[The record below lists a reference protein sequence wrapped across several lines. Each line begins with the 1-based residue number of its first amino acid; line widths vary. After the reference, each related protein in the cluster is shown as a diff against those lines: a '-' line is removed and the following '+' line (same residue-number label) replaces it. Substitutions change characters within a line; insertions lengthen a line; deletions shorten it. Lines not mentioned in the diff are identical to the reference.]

1 MQIVQTTTPQI
12 ISQGSAEILEC
23 LMRCTQ
29 MENGQAV
36 ATQFITN
43 GLESKRYTGD
53 DVFAASAIFN
63 KYLEK
68 QRAEAPSRPQLEA
81 GTQTQIDYK
90 PASATREQSARP
102 LELPLEERA
111 PVPLEPPITVPT
123 TTVQVPQTDEKKLK
137 IDALADLILNVCKEF
152 SVNVSYK
159 GGSSK
164 GARHYQLRFSTG
176 YGVRGTQFSNLR
188 SEFIS
193 KGVDENTGLMIP
205 EVGVTIRER
214 SGYMELMIPK
224 DTWEVCP
231 IERYIKAVKRSP
243 AETIKGVVGID
254 LDGKVPVLDIDGV
267 LISGIRRG
275 GKSTAMRTLLTSLM
289 KWYHPNHLKVLL
301 IDTDGLNLPKFKDA
315 PHLYAEVITTSEEA
329 LDALHYLLNVE
340 MKQRRETF
348 SRYPDLDDICEY
360 NQMFPNN
367 PIPWIAVAIEE
378 LAMLSDLT
386 EKQVYKDLEP
396 LLGQSGKYGIVFIL
410 GTQRP
415 DKDVISQIVKANL
428 DLRIALKVSSPE
440 NSKIAL
446 DVEKGTLTRA
456 S

>member
-1 MQIVQTTTPQI
+1 
-12 ISQGSAEILEC
+12 
-23 LMRCTQ
+23 
-29 MENGQAV
+29 
-36 ATQFITN
+36 
-43 GLESKRYTGD
+43 
-53 DVFAASAIFN
+53 
-63 KYLEK
+63 
-68 QRAEAPSRPQLEA
+68 
-81 GTQTQIDYK
+81 
-90 PASATREQSARP
+90 
-102 LELPLEERA
+102 
-111 PVPLEPPITVPT
+111 
-123 TTVQVPQTDEKKLK
+123 
-137 IDALADLILNVCKEF
+137 
-152 SVNVSYK
+152 
-159 GGSSK
+159 
-164 GARHYQLRFSTG
+164 
-176 YGVRGTQFSNLR
+176 
-188 SEFIS
+188 
-193 KGVDENTGLMIP
+193 MIP

-289 KWYHPNHLKVLL
+289 KWYHPSHLKILL
-301 IDTDGLNLPKFKDA
+301 IDTDGLNLTKFRDA

-329 LDALHYLLNVE
+329 LDALHYLLKVE

-360 NQMFPNN
+360 NRMFPNN

-386 EKQVYKDLEP
+386 EKQVYKYLEP

-446 DVEKGTLTRA
+446 DVEKRYVDASQLGFKGDMWLKFEGQLYRMQGLLTSKPYLKEFIEELVVRYGDCKA
-456 S
+456 SRIKFPHQEHFPAEGKKKSA